1 MTRVRGA
8 KWCENKL
15 GPASISAEVYC
26 TGWTGKGREE
36 GDYFISSVKYVSIE
50 WNEMGILARVC
61 KMLG

>member
-1 MTRVRGA
+1 MYIEGVGNEFGG
-8 KWCENKL
+8 KKL
-15 GPASISAEVYC
+15 AWSPNSIWIYPS
-26 TGWTGKGREE
+26 GTGKKREE